1 MLLIV
6 PDSYKQIKN
15 NIDLCDG
22 FILSLDGFSVN
33 TKYKINLN
41 DLKKIMKITKD
52 KEIYLSINKNIEN
65 NLVEKLE
72 KILLE
77 LNKYPIKGVIYSD
90 VCVLT
95 FKDKLN
101 YELIFG
107 AEHFITNYET
117 INYFDLLGVDGVYLS
132 SDITKDEISDI
143 ISKIRVKT
151 FVNLFGYLSM
161 FVSKRNI
168 VKNYLEYFNI
178 KDESKI
184 YYMEKEGK
192 IYPII
197 DEDETSV
204 FTNYIYNGII
214 EYFNIKPD
222 YYILNGFLIDDDKFN
237 EVLKLV
243 NNITKENILDINK
256 KINDMFDNVDTGFLY
271 KETVSKVK

>member
-6 PDSYKQIKN
+6 
-15 NIDLCDG
+15 
-22 FILSLDGFSVN
+22 DGFSVN

-117 INYFDLLGVDGVYLS
+117 INYFDFLGVDGVYLS